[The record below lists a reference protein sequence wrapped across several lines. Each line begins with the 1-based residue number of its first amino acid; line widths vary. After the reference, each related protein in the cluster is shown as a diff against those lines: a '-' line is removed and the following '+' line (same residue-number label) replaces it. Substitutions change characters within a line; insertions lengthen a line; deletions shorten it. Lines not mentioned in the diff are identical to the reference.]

1 MAHYGD
7 IIGRKRM
14 FTLSIFLMAV
24 PTLVIG
30 LLPTYASIGVAA
42 PLLLL
47 LMRIMQ
53 GAAIGGEMPGAWVF
67 IAEHTPKQRYG
78 LGVGTLT
85 SGITG
90 GILLGSIVAIIVQ
103 RSYSAQEVN
112 DFAWRIPFILGG
124 IFGLISV
131 YLRRFYKKHLS
142 LKRWRL
148 KSLSTRNAGGFGY
161 QNHKQ
166 ACLITAA
173 LTWSLSTAIVVT
185 ILMTPSVI
193 VEGSTK

>member
-78 LGVGTLT
+78 LGV
-85 SGITG
+85 
-90 GILLGSIVAIIVQ
+90 V
-103 RSYSAQEVN
+103 
-112 DFAWRIPFILGG
+112 P
-124 IFGLISV
+124 
-131 YLRRFYKKHLS
+131 
-142 LKRWRL
+142 
-148 KSLSTRNAGGFGY
+148 
-161 QNHKQ
+161 
-166 ACLITAA
+166 
-173 LTWSLSTAIVVT
+173 
-185 ILMTPSVI
+185 
-193 VEGSTK
+193 

>member
-1 MAHYGD
+1 
-7 IIGRKRM
+7 
-14 FTLSIFLMAV
+14 MAV

-53 GAAIGGEMPGAWVF
+53 GRLSVVKCGAWVF

-131 YLRRFYKKHLS
+131 YLRRFLQETPIFKEMAAKK
-142 LKRWRL
+142 
-148 KSLSTRNAGGFGY
+148 
-161 QNHKQ
+161 
-166 ACLITAA
+166 
-173 LTWSLSTAIVVT
+173 
-185 ILMTPSVI
+185 P
-193 VEGSTK
+193 